1 MRQDKDSKRA
11 NEALDSHSQELLVNI
26 IEVDQKVGI
35 ELMPIVNEDL
45 GVELMS
51 PDRGI
56 LNKLLNIRV

>member
-1 MRQDKDSKRA
+1 MHECLEIRPTHLER
-11 NEALDSHSQELLVNI
+11 SQELLVNI